1 MRLPRT
7 GVLAVGAGADS
18 RRVMSESSLQIDE
31 DGPWAAPHL
40 ELVAALDPVDAAVEP
55 VDDADESEASLR
67 APVELADPLLLYV
80 RTLDHRLLTAAE
92 ELELARRKDAGDED
106 AKRRLIEGNL
116 RLVMSITRNYTRAGV
131 PLLDLIQEGNLGL
144 IRAVEKFDWT
154 MGYKLS
160 TYATWWIRQSIQ
172 KALVEQGRS
181 IRLPHHAS
189 ERLRHLKKVRRTLIQ
204 RLDREPTYEEIAQES
219 GVPVAKTRDLL
230 QIAEETLSLESPTG
244 EGEALVGD
252 VVESLVRERPDA
264 AVAELARGAELRT
277 AVADL
282 DPRMALVVRLRFG
295 LDSGEA
301 MTLEQVGSDLGITRE
316 RVRQLETRALTE
328 LRRSSPDLRLYL
340 GVE

>member
-1 MRLPRT
+1 MI
-7 GVLAVGAGADS
+7 
-18 RRVMSESSLQIDE
+18 SESTFQLDD
-31 DGPWAAPHL
+31 DGPWAVPHL
-40 ELVAALDPVDAAVEP
+40 QLVAVLDLAETAIEQ
-55 VDDADESEASLR
+55 VDDSEQADETAR
-67 APVELADPLLLYV
+67 PAAELADPLLLYV

-92 ELELARRKDAGDED
+92 EVELARRKDAGDTD

-172 KALVEQGRS
+172 KALAEQGRS

-189 ERLRHLKKVRRTLIQ
+189 ERLRLLRKVRRTLA
-204 RLDREPTYEEIAQES
+204 LKLNREPTYEEIAHEA
-219 GVPVAKTRDLL
+219 GLPVSKTRDLL

-244 EGEALVGD
+244 DGETVVGD
-252 VVESLVRERPDA
+252 VVESLALERPDA
-264 AVAELARGAELRT
+264 AVAVQARGTELRT
-277 AVADL
+277 AVDEL
-282 DPRMALVVRLRFG
+282 DPRMALVLRLRFG
-295 LDSGEA
+295 LENGEP
-301 MTLEQVGSDLGITRE
+301 MTLEEVGSDLGITRE
-316 RVRQLETRALTE
+316 RVRQLETRALAE

-340 GVE
+340 GAE